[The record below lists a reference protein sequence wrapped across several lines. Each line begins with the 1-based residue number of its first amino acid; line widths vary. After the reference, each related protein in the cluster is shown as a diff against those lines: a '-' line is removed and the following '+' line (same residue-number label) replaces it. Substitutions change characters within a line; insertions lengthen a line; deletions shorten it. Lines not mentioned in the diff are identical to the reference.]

1 MMGMRKL
8 RSQQSVRRVKYMIK
22 LIAEYEGGIQGS
34 NLCYK
39 MRNKEE
45 KKRLNEEE
53 GFQEL
58 QGKK

>member
-1 MMGMRKL
+1 
-8 RSQQSVRRVKYMIK
+8 MIK
-22 LIAEYEGGIQGS
+22 LIAEYEGGIEGS